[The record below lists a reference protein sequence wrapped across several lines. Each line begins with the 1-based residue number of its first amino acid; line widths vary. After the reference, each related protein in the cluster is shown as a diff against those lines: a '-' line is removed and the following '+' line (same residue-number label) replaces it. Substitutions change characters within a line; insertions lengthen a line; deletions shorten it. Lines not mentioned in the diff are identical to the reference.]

1 MSRRIKSTI
10 LIAAA
15 LILFA
20 AVYAFPGSV
29 TATEP
34 LGITPTPDTPT
45 PVTPTPDTPTPVT
58 PTPDTPTPV
67 TPTPDTPT
75 PVTPTDP
82 VQPPKT
88 PKPTEVVLLPATG
101 EFPIDPQLG
110 IQLSLAFGLF
120 IFIGIVFFRAVKGSK
135 AQE

>member
-1 MSRRIKSTI
+1 MSRKIKPTI

-29 TATEP
+29 TATEL
-34 LGITPTPDTPT
+34 LGITPTPD
-45 PVTPTPDTPTPVT
+45 
-58 PTPDTPTPV
+58 

-110 IQLSLAFGLF
+110 IQLSLAFALF